1 MQGQTERKKKI
12 DETKNFWHQI
22 NVYIIHNLSSNK
34 IQHSTKE
41 QIKPLKMYKL
51 YEKTELRERRES
63 LTIQEPCKMSFQ
75 TG

>member
-22 NVYIIHNLSSNK
+22 NVYIIHNLGSNK
-34 IQHSTKE
+34 IQQSTKE

-51 YEKTELRERRES
+51 YENWTERKKREPYNSRT
-63 LTIQEPCKMSFQ
+63 L
-75 TG
+75 